1 MIFKK
6 NNLVKTGAEGFFG
19 RFEEQS
25 HAESCYFQL
34 LSAIITY
41 FCLILTF
48 SIGIV
53 LFTTCSNVSTRESI
67 KTGQNNY
74 VFGRIGARVMI
85 MECAERGKSKKYAE
99 ANDKKFSRMMFEA
112 IGDEAKSDPDLA
124 AAILER
130 TGQKSGKHSDIA
142 SKLAG
147 DTVVHNRTYFTLLQK
162 VTAYDSFV
170 VCIL

>member
-1 MIFKK
+1 MS
-6 NNLVKTGAEGFFG
+6 L
-19 RFEEQS
+19 S
-25 HAESCYFQL
+25 HAIFNSFLQF
-34 LSAIITY
+34 ITY
-41 FCLILTF
+41 FCLVLSF
-48 SIGIV
+48 SIGI
-53 LFTTCSNVSTRESI
+53 SST
-67 KTGQNNY
+67 Q
-74 VFGRIGARVMI
+74 
-85 MECAERGKSKKYAE
+85 KYAE

-162 VTAYDSFV
+162 VTAYYSFV